1 VKLRIIVV
9 SLLALSLWGTWPLR
23 AGAQPTALA
32 MSQNAPGPQQGAAA
46 GQETSV
52 AEQEQLR
59 HEEKVVVTAD
69 RVEES
74 VENVG
79 SAVSVI
85 TSEEIDESGA
95 LWLIEVLERSPGLSV
110 ARSGGPGAAAT
121 VFLRGT
127 NSNHTLFM
135 VDGVKLNSPTTGSYD
150 FSHLQ
155 LAADQIERIE
165 IVRGPQSPL
174 YGSEAMG
181 GVINVITK
189 RGAGS
194 ATWGIEAE
202 GGSYR
207 SGRMHTWV
215 NGQASAVR
223 YTGSVSYL
231 DSGGF
236 SAATESRG
244 NPEADDLRN
253 ASYNGRLDYSSTT
266 GFSLDGFVRG
276 FDSDLGFDDY
286 VYGIGPADN
295 VNNRQTNQEIY
306 AGVGLGYE
314 SEVWTTRLAF
324 SDSEADLRTDTPDG
338 FYTAFALDAAVR
350 ELDWQ
355 NEVVLTGSQTL
366 IGGFEYR
373 REQAEVLSTS
383 SFDESGFNEKVDV
396 VGLYLHDRIDVADV
410 AAFTLGG
417 RYEDHSRFGGHWT
430 FRATGTGRLA
440 PNLRLHGSVGS
451 AFRSPAL
458 NDLYFPIYGNPDLQ
472 PEESV
477 GVDIGVETI
486 LRQARARLD
495 VTFFRNDISE
505 LIDFTLVGFQNL
517 GAALTQGLEVGGD
530 WSPNTLV
537 ALAGSYTFMDAT
549 EKDGGEQ
556 LARRP
561 RHQGAVQVTFYPTE
575 GLHVFTELVAKGVRN
590 DVGPS
595 GPVALDAYAL
605 LNLAAGYQ
613 VSRSLILKGRIDN
626 LLDTEYEEVYGF
638 GTAGLSGY
646 LGLQVKLG
654 GR

>member
-1 VKLRIIVV
+1 VKLRITAIT
-9 SLLALSLWGTWPLR
+9 LLALSLCATLPLR
-23 AGAQPTALA
+23 AGAQPAALA
-32 MSQNAPGPQQGAAA
+32 ANQNAHRSQEAASA
-46 GQETSV
+46 GQETSA

-69 RVEES
+69 RIEES
-74 VENVG
+74 VANVG

-95 LWLIEVLERSPGLSV
+95 LWLIEVLERTPGLST

-189 RGAGS
+189 RGAGP

-202 GGSYR
+202 GGSYD
-207 SGRMHTWV
+207 SGRIHTWV

-223 YTGSVSYL
+223 YAGSVSYL
-231 DSGGF
+231 DTGGF
-236 SAATESRG
+236 SAAAESRG

-253 ASYNGRLDYSSTT
+253 VSYSGRLDYSSTT

-286 VYGIGPADN
+286 VFGIGPADN

-306 AGVGLGYE
+306 AGAAVGYQ
-314 SEVWTTRLAF
+314 SSHWTTRLAF

-338 FYTAFALDAAVR
+338 FYTAFTLDAAVR

-355 NEVVLTGSQTL
+355 NEVIVTGSQTL
-366 IGGFEYR
+366 IGGVEYR

-383 SFDESGFNEKVDV
+383 SFDESGYNERVDV

-417 RYEDHSRFGGHWT
+417 RYEDHSRFGGKWT
-430 FRATGTGRLA
+430 FRATGTGRLT
-440 PNLRLHGSVGS
+440 PNLRLHGSAGS

-458 NDLYFPIYGNPDLQ
+458 NDLYFPIYGNLDLK
-472 PEESV
+472 PEESI
-477 GVDIGVETI
+477 GVDLGVEMI
-486 LRQARARLD
+486 MRQARARLD

-505 LIDFTLVGFQNL
+505 LIDFTFVGFQNL
-517 GAALTQGLEVGGD
+517 GAALTQGLEIGGD
-530 WSPNTLV
+530 WSPNELI
-537 ALAGSYTFMDAT
+537 ALAGSYTFMDAA
-549 EKDGGEQ
+549 EKDSGEQ

-561 RHQGAVQVTFYPTE
+561 RHQGAVQVTFYPAE
-575 GLHVFTELVAKGVRN
+575 GLHVFTELIAKGERN

-595 GPVALDAYAL
+595 GPIALDAYAL
-605 LNLAAGYQ
+605 VNLAAGYQ
-613 VSRSLILKGRIDN
+613 ISRRLALKGRIDN

-646 LGLQVKLG
+646 LGLQVRLG